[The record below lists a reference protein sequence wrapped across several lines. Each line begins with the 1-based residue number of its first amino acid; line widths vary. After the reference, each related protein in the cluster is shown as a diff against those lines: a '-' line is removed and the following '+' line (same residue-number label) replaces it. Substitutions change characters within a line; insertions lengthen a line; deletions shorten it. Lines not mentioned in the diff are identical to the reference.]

1 MLELDMFLFRLG
13 THDLNEEIDKHRGGL
28 SVLCVEKNVSVVQVL
43 WECSA
48 YKQNREGF
56 MGY

>member
-28 SVLCVEKNVSVVQVL
+28 SVLCVEKNVSVQEKVKNML
-43 WECSA
+43 
-48 YKQNREGF
+48 
-56 MGY
+56 MD